1 MKTGMSSAPV
11 IDKDVQEV
19 VSRFFA
25 SYKPSEAEP
34 SAEEL
39 AQTSEEARQSL
50 ELDPSINC
58 MEWWSALPVEAQHKW
73 LANPNTPTMYAAWCE
88 NTMRQKA
95 FNFARASVFLS
106 GFKTSPETEAL
117 AVRYINGEIEFSK
130 AIEIVNEQV
139 QRLR

>member
-50 ELDPSINC
+50 ELDPPINC
-58 MEWWSALPVEAQHKW
+58 VEWWSALPVDVQHKW
-73 LANPNTPTMYAAWCE
+73 LANPKTPTMYTAWCE
-88 NTMRQKA
+88 RRKRQKA
-95 FNFARASVFLS
+95 FNFARANIGLE

-117 AVRYINGEIEFSK
+117 AVRHINGEIEFSEV
-130 AIEIVNEQV
+130 IETVNEQV